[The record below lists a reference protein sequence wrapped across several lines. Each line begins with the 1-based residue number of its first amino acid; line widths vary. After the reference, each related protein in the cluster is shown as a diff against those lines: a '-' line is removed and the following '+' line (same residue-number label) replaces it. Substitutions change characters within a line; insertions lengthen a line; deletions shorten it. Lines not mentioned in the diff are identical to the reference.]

1 MSNHIHLNDD
11 DFDENTLNG
20 KAKDLKNDFDRL
32 HRMATNTHPVE
43 FTEPK
48 VKGEKITVWKFS
60 NFPATQILREIS
72 FDFS

>member
-48 VKGEKITVWKFS
+48 VKGKE
-60 NFPATQILREIS
+60 TQ
-72 FDFS
+72 

>member
-48 VKGEKITVWKFS
+48 VKGEKT
-60 NFPATQILREIS
+60 ECG
-72 FDFS
+72 DFVNLLLHF